1 MGKRSLTVT
10 DSLRILLVQL
20 LETNRPDLANRYQQV
35 LREAL
40 FSSRSAM
47 RPSMVKN
54 IASDEVESLNN
65 FLRHPQLPATERGVK
80 LYQTGLGEQ
89 PILRLGQVTRQFF
102 LTHLEDGQIAP
113 TLEAIDAYQEGVVQG
128 YIQSLEKA
136 VFNEQERTR
145 HAFERVAN
153 RDKQ

>member
-1 MGKRSLTVT
+1 MTKRSLTVT

-20 LETNRPDLANRYQQV
+20 LETNRPDLASRYQQV

-40 FSSRSAM
+40 FSSRSVM
-47 RPSMVKN
+47 RPSMLKN

-65 FLRHPQLPATERGVK
+65 FLRQPQSHAVERGAQ

-89 PILRLGQVTRQFF
+89 PVLRLGQVTRQFF

-136 VFNEQERTR
+136 VFSEQERTL

-153 RDKQ
+153 RRKL